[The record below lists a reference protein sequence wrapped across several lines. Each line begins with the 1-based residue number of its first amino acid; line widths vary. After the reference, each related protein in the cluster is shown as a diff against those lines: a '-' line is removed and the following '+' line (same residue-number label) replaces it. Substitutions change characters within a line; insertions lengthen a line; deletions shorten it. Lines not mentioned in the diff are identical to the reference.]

1 MKNENDTITVR
12 DRRKPRQFSIDNS
25 IIDQWFPLIGPTGYA
40 FYSLL
45 VRLARRD
52 TEMAFPGYTLISKHL
67 GVSRSTVNAYAK
79 FLAICGLIHI
89 RPGNS
94 HRSNTY
100 FILEP
105 PQVTREKLI
114 EILKGISRGFDLDD
128 RYRGTF
134 EKRVKSWRPLQAH
147 FRNAN
152 AVEPETQSPV
162 QLQIFEGGTP
172 AEHPSTPIALGGT
185 PAEHPSTPIALGG
198 STAVPEQS
206 KFNKGNGTIPMEQSE
221 SVVVGGDI
229 LSGSSFFE
237 NFTRATSRVE
247 SKELAQAF
255 DQAGIMG
262 EATRRD
268 IVMRNPDVTPE
279 DVKAWA
285 AYRDEENR
293 RRPGSCSTA
302 VIISY
307 LRSGQRPPERF
318 YDHLDDFQITI
329 NQ

>member
-1 MKNENDTITVR
+1 MKNENETITVR

-45 VRLARRD
+45 VRLARKD
-52 TEMAFPGYTLISKHL
+52 TEEAFPGYTLISKHL

-79 FLAICGLIHI
+79 FLAICGLVHI

-100 FILEP
+100 YILEP
-105 PQVTREKLI
+105 PPVTREKLL
-114 EILKGISRGFDLDD
+114 EVLEGISKGFDLDD

-134 EKRVKSWRPLQAH
+134 EKRVKNWRPLQSH
-147 FRNAN
+147 FRNTAESTKQ
-152 AVEPETQSPV
+152 EPA
-162 QLQIFEGGTP
+162 QLHLFEGGTP

-185 PAEHPSTPIALGG
+185 PAEHPSTPIALG
-198 STAVPEQS
+198 SSIAVPEQS
-206 KFNKGNGTIPMEQSE
+206 KFNKGNGTIPTEQSE

-229 LSGSSFFE
+229 LSGGSFFE
-237 NFTRATSRVE
+237 NFSRATSRVE

-302 VIISY
+302 VIIPY

-318 YDHLDDFQITI
+318 YNQLDEYQITVHE
-329 NQ
+329 

>member
-1 MKNENDTITVR
+1 MKNENETITVR
-12 DRRKPRQFSIDNS
+12 DRRKPRQFSIDN
-25 IIDQWFPLIGPTGYA
+25 IVMDQWFPIIGETGFA

-45 VRLARRD
+45 VRLARKG
-52 TEMAFPGYTLISKHL
+52 EEKSFPGYTLISEHL
-67 GVSRSTVNAYAK
+67 GVGRSTVSAYAK
-79 FLAICGLIHI
+79 LLTFCGLVHVVS
-89 RPGNS
+89 GNA

-100 FILEP
+100 YILEP
-105 PQVTREKLI
+105 SEVTPERLRMMLTKIQAFWPAEN
-114 EILKGISRGFDLDD
+114 
-128 RYRGTF
+128 RYRKTF
-134 EKRVKSWRPLQAH
+134 EKRIKSWHPLQSH
-147 FRNAN
+147 FKA
-152 AVEPETQSPV
+152 AKSDPLTIEAQLALFEKGGSPLV
-162 QLQIFEGGTP
+162 
-172 AEHPSTPIALGGT
+172 EHPSATGGLASAT
-185 PAEHPSTPIALGG
+185 GG
-198 STAVPEQS
+198 LEQS

-221 SVVVGGDI
+221 SVVVGGDT